1 MLDRIDQ
8 NIFLKNFFKDYEK
21 TNRKGFRALFGNDVD
36 KTIDDLT
43 EKLIYAMKE
52 RPEFFTYVV
61 DGENLVDKDEV
72 RIPIHESTTLLA
84 MLSYFR
90 NKVREIQLQTNIFG
104 VVPEHL
110 QDIIGALQTKYDEMK
125 AKEKEEEERK
135 RLIYLEKKEREE
147 YERLRKKY
155 GGQ

>member
-8 NIFLKNFFKDYEK
+8 NIFLKNFFADFVKKHGDIRWSGRSYTINSNESA
-21 TNRKGFRALFGNDVD
+21 NLLVD
-36 KTIDDLT
+36 ELID
-43 EKLIYAMKE
+43 AMKE
-52 RPEFFTYVV
+52 HPQFFTFVV
-61 DGENLVDKDEV
+61 EGGGPVGEGELK
-72 RIPIHESTTLLA
+72 IPVKSAASILP

-90 NKVREIQLQTNIFG
+90 NKRREIEM
-104 VVPEHL
+104 EHFYTPQEL
-110 QDIIGALQTKYDEMK
+110 KDLIGLLQTKYNELDE
-125 AKEKEEEERK
+125 KEKEEEERK